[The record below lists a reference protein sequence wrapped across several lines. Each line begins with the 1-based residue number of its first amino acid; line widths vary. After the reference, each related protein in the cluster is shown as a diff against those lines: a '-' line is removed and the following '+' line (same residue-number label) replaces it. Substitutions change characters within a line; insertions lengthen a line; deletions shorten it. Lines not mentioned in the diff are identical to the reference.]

1 MNYIIK
7 TQTNGYF
14 CGWDMFGRM
23 KFIEEKR
30 LAYRMRS
37 NVAETT
43 LKKVT
48 SLLRE
53 PCSIM
58 AV

>member
-7 TQTNGYF
+7 TQSNGYF

-23 KFIEEKR
+23 KFIDEQR

-37 NVAETT
+37 NVAENTV
-43 LKKVT
+43 KKV
-48 SLLRE
+48 SMFLKE
-53 PCSIM
+53 PCFVM
-58 AV
+58 AI